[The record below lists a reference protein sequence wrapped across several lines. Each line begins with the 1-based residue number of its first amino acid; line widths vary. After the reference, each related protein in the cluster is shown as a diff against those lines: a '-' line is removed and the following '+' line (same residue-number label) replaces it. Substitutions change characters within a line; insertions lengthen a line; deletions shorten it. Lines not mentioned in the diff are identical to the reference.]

1 MLYFN
6 LGEEDLRIMKCDK
19 GSVMLETLVSLS
31 LLMMAVSLLLPQTLL
46 IMQERKNI
54 QFRYRAQLLL
64 KEAAAVYMYDHIV
77 SPVIEKRYE
86 HTIYTIQ
93 WETEK
98 VCVMWKDSK
107 QRENEWCRYV
117 KK

>member
-19 GSVMLETLVSLS
+19 GSVMLEILVSLS
-31 LLMMAVSLLLPQTLL
+31 LLMMAVSLLIPQTLL
-46 IMQERKNI
+46 IIQERKNI
-54 QFRYRAQLLL
+54 QLRYRAQLLL
-64 KEAAAVYMYDHIV
+64 KEAAAVYMYNHVV
-77 SPVIEKRYE
+77 SSVIEKRYE
-86 HTIYTIQ
+86 HTVYTIQ
-93 WETEK
+93 WKNEK

-107 QRENEWCRYV
+107 QRENERCRHV